1 MIKSFAHKGLEIFF
15 RTGNTKGIQSKHA
28 RRLGMVLDLL
38 DNAADALDM
47 NFPGARLHRLKDDMN
62 GLWSVTISGN
72 WRITYRFEDGNVY
85 IVDYQDY
92 H

>member
-28 RRLGMVLDLL
+28 RRLGMVLDLP

-47 NFPGARLHRLKDDMN
+47 NFPGARLHRLKGDMN

-72 WRITYRFEDGNVY
+72 WRIMYRFEDGNVY